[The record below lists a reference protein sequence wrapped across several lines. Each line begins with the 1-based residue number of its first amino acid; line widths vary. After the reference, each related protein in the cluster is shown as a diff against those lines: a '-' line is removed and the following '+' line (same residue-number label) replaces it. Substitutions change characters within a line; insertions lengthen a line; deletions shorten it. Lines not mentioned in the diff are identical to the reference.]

1 MELEQKIK
9 KANLNIEE
17 KQIKY
22 NEPMKKHTTFKV
34 GGNAEALITIKK
46 EEELE
51 EICKFAKETQTPITI
66 IGNGSNILVTD
77 KGIKG
82 IVAKIDIQKFKIKE
96 EKKEEIITVGA
107 GNRVAQLAYEFQKRN
122 ITGFEELGGIPG
134 TIGGAIRMNAG
145 AYGKEMKDIVIDAK
159 VLTKEGKTE
168 ILKNEELEFKYRNS
182 IIAKENLIV
191 LEVRL
196 KLKKGDS
203 QSIKDKMNEYANSRR
218 KKQPLEYASAGS
230 TFKRGEDFIT
240 AKLIDEAGLK
250 GYQIGGAQVS
260 EKHAGF
266 IVNKGDATAKD
277 IFDLIKYVKDTVYD
291 KFGKRIELEVQ
302 VLGE

>member
-82 IVAKIDIQKFKIKE
+82 IVAKIDIQKFEIKE
-96 EKKEEIITVGA
+96 ENEEEIITVGA
-107 GNRVAQLAYEFQKRN
+107 GNRVAQLAYELQKIR

-218 KKQPLEYASAGS
+218 EKQPLEYASAGS

>member
-168 ILKNEELEFKYRNS
+168 ILKKPNPN
-182 IIAKENLIV
+182 
-191 LEVRL
+191 
-196 KLKKGDS
+196 
-203 QSIKDKMNEYANSRR
+203 IK
-218 KKQPLEYASAGS
+218 
-230 TFKRGEDFIT
+230 
-240 AKLIDEAGLK
+240 
-250 GYQIGGAQVS
+250 
-260 EKHAGF
+260 
-266 IVNKGDATAKD
+266 
-277 IFDLIKYVKDTVYD
+277 
-291 KFGKRIELEVQ
+291 
-302 VLGE
+302 